1 MILSC
6 SNICK
11 SFGSD
16 DIIKNASFHIEDHEK
31 AAIVGIN
38 GAGKSTLLKIIVG
51 ELAPDSG
58 EVVLGSGKTLGY
70 LAQNQDLL
78 SHRTIYEEMLDA
90 KKSVIAMEN
99 RLRDLENSMKTASG
113 EELETMMNQYSRLS
127 HEFELINDYAWK
139 SEIVGVLKGLGFTEE
154 EFSKQISTLSGG
166 QKTRVSLGK
175 LLLTNPDII
184 LLDLNIPKVS
194 GLEILEFLKKEEM
207 PTKVIVVSCQEEFD
221 VVKKAMKLGA
231 YDYLRKLNLSSN
243 ELENI
248 LEKCLGE
255 TEERITVHMQGIR
268 EIRYEEIVRDSR
280 DILAGACNYQTL
292 ICILAKDT
300 EELSRVTEIIHKW
313 AETELREGLQ
323 IQKGNQYGYFLLEDK
338 PEKSVYMELKK
349 RAERKTGRELY
360 MGIFEGCMEKTA
372 DIVRA
377 AAMAEQIQLFS
388 YYDKEEKLV
397 FFQKK
402 IETEGH
408 SPRGMHGYLDSL
420 KEKIR
425 SFDREKTEQELH
437 GIFGLIRQESY
448 ISINVLRRNF
458 MDILGIYSM
467 VAQSLNGALEEIE
480 LDGDNCHYQKIMMME
495 SLREI
500 EKWFLK
506 FNDIFMEK
514 FWIAYKCSRSEILQ
528 KVVKYIEAHITEP
541 IHLSDAAA
549 ETGVS
554 SAYLSTMFK
563 KEIGYNFIEYV
574 NLRKIELARQML
586 QDGKMVYEV
595 SELLGFE
602 NSTYFSRVFKRYTDV
617 SPDTY
622 RKQM

>member
-1 MILSC
+1 MKKVLIVEDEIL
-6 SNICK
+6 
-11 SFGSD
+11 
-16 DIIKNASFHIEDHEK
+16 AR
-31 AAIVGIN
+31 
-38 GAGKSTLLKIIVG
+38 
-51 ELAPDSG
+51 
-58 EVVLGSGKTLGY
+58 LGLRQ
-70 LAQNQDLL
+70 LVDW
-78 SHRTIYEEMLDA
+78 
-90 KKSVIAMEN
+90 KK
-99 RLRDLENSMKTASG
+99 LDLELLPDATDG
-113 EELETMMNQYSRLS
+113 EEALEMIRNSR
-127 HEFELINDYAWK
+127 
-139 SEIVGVLKGLGFTEE
+139 
-154 EFSKQISTLSGG
+154 
-166 QKTRVSLGK
+166 
-175 LLLTNPDII
+175 PDII
-184 LLDLNIPKVS
+184 LLDLNIPRVS

-207 PTKVIVVSCQEEFD
+207 QTRVIVVSCQEEFD

-231 YDYLRKLNLSSN
+231 YDYLRKLNLSSD
-243 ELENI
+243 ELESI

-255 TEERITVHMQGIR
+255 TEERNKVHMQGIR
-268 EIRYEEIVRDSR
+268 EIRYEEIMRDSR
-280 DILAGACNYQTL
+280 DIFAGTCNYQTL

-300 EELSRVTEIIHKW
+300 EELSGVMEMIHKW
-313 AETELREGLQ
+313 AETELREGL
-323 IQKGNQYGYFLLEDK
+323 
-338 PEKSVYMELKK
+338 
-349 RAERKTGRELY
+349 
-360 MGIFEGCMEKTA
+360 
-372 DIVRA
+372 
-377 AAMAEQIQLFS
+377 QIQLFS

-425 SFDREKTEQELH
+425 SFDREKVEQELY
-437 GIFGLIRQESY
+437 GIFGLIRQEPY
-448 ISINVLRRNF
+448 VSINVLRRNF
-458 MDILGIYSM
+458 MDILGIYSL
-467 VAQSLNGALEEIE
+467 VAQSLDGALEEIE

>member
-1 MILSC
+1 MTGMS
-6 SNICK
+6 
-11 SFGSD
+11 
-16 DIIKNASFHIEDHEK
+16 
-31 AAIVGIN
+31 
-38 GAGKSTLLKIIVG
+38 GAGKSTALKMMEDMGFFCIDNLPIPLLDKLVDFATNFDTQMKNVAIGID
-51 ELAPDSG
+51 ARSG
-58 EVVLGSGKTLGY
+58 ENLDKV
-70 LAQNQDLL
+70 QD
-78 SHRTIYEEMLDA
+78 M
-90 KKSVIAMEN
+90 
-99 RLRDLENSMKTASG
+99 
-113 EELETMMNQYSRLS
+113 
-127 HEFELINDYAWK
+127 
-139 SEIVGVLKGLGFTEE
+139 
-154 EFSKQISTLSGG
+154 
-166 QKTRVSLGK
+166 
-175 LLLTNPDII
+175 
-184 LLDLNIPKVS
+184 
-194 GLEILEFLKKEEM
+194 LEILKSKDVQYEVLFLDAEDAVLVKRYKETRRSHPLAQGERVDKGIMRERQKMEFLKKEEM

-231 YDYLRKLNLSSN
+231 YDYLRKLNLSSD

-248 LEKCLGE
+248 LEKCLVE

-268 EIRYEEIVRDSR
+268 EIRYEEIMRDSR
-280 DILAGACNYQTL
+280 DIFAGTCNYQTL

-323 IQKGNQYGYFLLEDK
+323 IQKGNQYGYFLLEEK

-349 RAERKTGRELY
+349 RAERKTDRELY

-506 FNDIFMEK
+506 FNNIFMEK

-528 KVVKYIEAHITEP
+528 KVVKYIEVHIMEP

-563 KEIGYNFIEYV
+563 KEMGYNFIEYV

>member
-1 MILSC
+1 MKKVLIVEDEILARLGLRQLVDWR
-6 SNICK
+6 K
-11 SFGSD
+11 L
-16 DIIKNASFHIEDHEK
+16 ELE
-31 AAIVGIN
+31 
-38 GAGKSTLLKIIVG
+38 LL
-51 ELAPDSG
+51 PDA
-58 EVVLGSGKTLGY
+58 T
-70 LAQNQDLL
+70 D
-78 SHRTIYEEMLDA
+78 
-90 KKSVIAMEN
+90 
-99 RLRDLENSMKTASG
+99 G
-113 EELETMMNQYSRLS
+113 EEALEMIRNSC
-127 HEFELINDYAWK
+127 
-139 SEIVGVLKGLGFTEE
+139 
-154 EFSKQISTLSGG
+154 
-166 QKTRVSLGK
+166 
-175 LLLTNPDII
+175 PDII

-231 YDYLRKLNLSSN
+231 YDYLRKLNLSSD

-248 LEKCLGE
+248 LEKCLVE

-323 IQKGNQYGYFLLEDK
+323 IQKGNQYGYFLLEEK

-349 RAERKTGRELY
+349 RAERKTDRELY

-425 SFDREKTEQELH
+425 SFDREKTEQGLH

-528 KVVKYIEAHITEP
+528 KVVKYIEVHIMEP

-563 KEIGYNFIEYV
+563 KEMGYNFIEYV

-617 SPDTY
+617 SPDIY